1 MGVFLQWEPFWFFM
15 VYLIGN
21 MGNPNKILDSLLVI
35 SYRTGDKKALGLLVK
50 RWNKKLCAQA
60 YSYTKDWELAK
71 DVTQDTWQVI
81 MTKIHFLKDTNRFG
95 SWALT
100 IVSRKA
106 LDSIK
111 KRQRFTSYD
120 HKMATN
126 WKNDSDGEQINENV
140 VQQVLKAI
148 SNLPMDQQATLRLFY
163 LEEYSLKE
171 ISEITR
177 VSVNTVKT
185 RLFRAREKMKA
196 IIKR

>member
-1 MGVFLQWEPFWFFM
+1 
-15 VYLIGN
+15 

-35 SYRTGDKKALGLLVK
+35 SYRTGDKKALGLLVE

-71 DVTQDTWQVI
+71 DITQDTWQVI
-81 MTKIHFLKDTNRFG
+81 MAKIHFLKDTNRFG

-106 LDSIK
+106 MDSIK
-111 KRQRFTSYD
+111 KRQRFIRD
-120 HKMATN
+120 HSSIYAK
-126 WKNDSDGEQINENV
+126 WKNDSNENQMKEKTM
-140 VQQVLKAI
+140 QQVLKAL
-148 SNLPMDQQATLRLFY
+148 SSLPTDQQITLRLFY

-185 RLFRAREKMKA
+185 RLFRAREKMKT